1 MQALGFALCHDL
13 WYSTRVVR
21 SNMKSPRAVS
31 LTLRGA
37 RTSVLGPVCRTSSTV
52 AQLEAR
58 SLSILSSRPRRPLD
72 LLHRRIPCQSV
83 APKYLVC
90 QRRKSSDD
98 TSSSDGGLGRTALYD
113 LHIENGGKM
122 VPFGGY
128 EMPVQYSDLS
138 VGESHKWTR
147 EKASLF
153 DVGHMYLQPLSTTH
167 EKNCTDYFA
176 FLGYNIFSLVP
187 QPHHSSNQSLPPPS
201 PHSLLSTPLYPASYT
216 L

>member
-1 MQALGFALCHDL
+1 
-13 WYSTRVVR
+13 
-21 SNMKSPRAVS
+21 MKSSRAVS

-37 RTSVLGPVCRTSSTV
+37 RTSALGPVCRTSCTV

-58 SLSILSSRPRRPLD
+58 SLRILSSRPRRPLN
-72 LLHRRIPCQSV
+72 LLHCRIPRQSV
-83 APKYLVC
+83 APTYLVC
-90 QRRKSSDD
+90 QQRKSSDD
-98 TSSSDGGLGRTALYD
+98 ASSSDGRLGRTALYD
-113 LHIENGGKM
+113 LHVENGGKM

-153 DVGHMYLQPLSTTH
+153 DVGHMYLHPLSTAH

-176 FLGYNIFSLVP
+176 SQGYNIFSLVR
-187 QPHHSSNQSLPPPS
+187 QRHHSLNQSRPPPS
-201 PHSLLSTPLYPASYT
+201 PHSRPSTPLYPAYYT